1 LILQN
6 FCPCNASFRHH
17 RDPFLSLEVAVEA
30 HPVEAVAVEE
40 VVSVAVE
47 EVVSVAVEV
56 AGVEETFVEAG
67 LGAEDAGKTY
77 IAAAVLLVYGGSD
90 YELSET

>member
-1 LILQN
+1 
-6 FCPCNASFRHH
+6 
-17 RDPFLSLEVAVEA
+17 
-30 HPVEAVAVEE
+30 
-40 VVSVAVE
+40 VAVE

-56 AGVEETFVEAG
+56 AGVEAG